1 MTFGTGSG
9 GLEKWGTKKFT
20 ADFFDKE
27 NNVVYE
33 IDGKSHARL
42 YNQLVDEL
50 KKRFLL
56 EKGIKT
62 VRVTNEQVMELA
74 KKERERTKHFE
85 ESFNVFF

>member
-1 MTFGTGSG
+1 MQEIKLSSDINVI
-9 GLEKWGTKKFT
+9 T
-20 ADFFDKE
+20 A
-27 NNVVYE
+27 E
-33 IDGKSHARL
+33 INSYKQLAGQSIWEIGRL

-62 VRVTNEQVMELA
+62 VRITNEQVMELA

-85 ESFNVFF
+85 KSFNFLF